1 MKPKIPKNI
10 AASMRAKLLDRARER
25 KEDFQFMLG
34 RWIAERFLYRLGKS
48 DQRDAFV
55 LKGATLFLIWQG
67 KLPRPTKDIDLL
79 GYGPIQ
85 PKNVAESIRQV
96 CSVKVDDGVVFDL
109 EGITSEEIR
118 EEAEYGGIRVR
129 VPASLDGARAPLQI
143 DVGFGDAVDPAPVET
158 DFPAMLETESPRIK
172 AYPPEVV
179 IAEKLQAMVHLGVA
193 NSRMKDFFDIWLLSR
208 EQTFMMSRMRR
219 AIAGT
224 FKRRKTPLPA
234 EHPTALTTEF
244 LKDKAKIDQW
254 KAFLNRMQLPKD
266 IAEFDEVGDAI
277 ARFLMPVIEAIRNDD
292 GEEQEWPPK
301 GTWRQ
306 SKNRRN

>member
-1 MKPKIPKNI
+1 VKPKIPKNI

-34 RWIAERFLYRLGKS
+34 RWMAERFLYRLGKS
-48 DQRDAFV
+48 DQREVFV

-67 KLPRPTKDIDLL
+67 KLPRPTKDVDLL
-79 GYGPIQ
+79 GYGSTQI
-85 PKNVAESIRQV
+85 KSVAESIRQV
-96 CSVKVDDGVVFDL
+96 CSVEADDGILFDL
-109 EGITSEEIR
+109 VAITAEEIR

-143 DVGFGDAVDPAPVET
+143 DIGFGDAVDPAPVET

-193 NSRMKDFFDIWLLSR
+193 NSRMKDFFDIWMLSQV
-208 EQTFMMSRMRR
+208 QTFAMSRLRR
-219 AIAGT
+219 AVAAT
-224 FKRRKTPLPA
+224 FTRRKTPLPSGR
-234 EHPTALTTEF
+234 PTALTDAF
-244 LKDKAKIDQW
+244 LKDKAKSDQW

-266 IAEFDEVGDAI
+266 LAEFDTVGEVI
-277 ARFLMPVIEAIRNDD
+277 AGFLMPVVEAIRTED
-292 GEEQEWPPK
+292 GDEQEWPAK
-301 GTWRQ
+301 GPWRK
-306 SKNRRN
+306 SKNRKK